1 MGKSLSLEGMGS
13 MEWFIHSPQ
22 LLVYL
27 EGENLLACIEI
38 MSVFLQIMSFNA
50 YLQNVYLGM
59 VFRGGKVILE

>member
-1 MGKSLSLEGMGS
+1 